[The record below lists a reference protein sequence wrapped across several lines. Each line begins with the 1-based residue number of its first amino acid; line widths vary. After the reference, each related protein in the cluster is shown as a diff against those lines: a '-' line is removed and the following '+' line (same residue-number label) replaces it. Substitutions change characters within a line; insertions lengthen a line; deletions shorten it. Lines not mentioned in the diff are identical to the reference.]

1 MICRREKKKK
11 KSREQESERAR
22 KRYAE
27 DPEYRARK
35 LAANRAYQRKN
46 RQQIAARQR
55 ENFLSRRQKD
65 RKRYAEDAD
74 YRARTLA
81 KNLAYYR
88 SRREELIARRRE
100 RWWSDP
106 EFRAR
111 QVARFREKRH
121 MLIYGL
127 TAEDYQRL
135 LVAQN
140 GACAVWAA
148 AGRGSTARRAARY
161 ERVCTTTAKREAE
174 DRGDP
179 AAGGHPSPAYP
190 SPREGQRPLAIKKNK
205 RRISGSVA
213 TANSPAPRP
222 VKRAAAGGSA

>member
-1 MICRREKKKK
+1 MIYRRERKR
-11 KSREQESERAR
+11 SREQESERAR

-35 LAANRAYQRKN
+35 LATHRAYQRKN
-46 RQQIAARQR
+46 REQIAARQR
-55 ENFLSRRQKD
+55 ESMLSRREKD
-65 RKRYAEDAD
+65 RKRYAEDPD
-74 YRARTLA
+74 YRARKLA
-81 KNLAYYR
+81 ANMDYYR

-100 RWWSDP
+100 KWWSDP

-161 ERVCTTTAKREAE
+161 ERVCTTTRS
-174 DRGDP
+174 
-179 AAGGHPSPAYP
+179 GGGRPGRPGRRRAPSPAHP